1 MDARSLATECSWHPT
16 YGGMVETRQALGVP
30 SNQWQGDTCPLTGVV
45 VKPWQGHQLLQV
57 MIRLLIFNQE

>member
-1 MDARSLATECSWHPT
+1 
-16 YGGMVETRQALGVP
+16 MVETRQALGVP